1 MSKDAIQNEML
12 RDHERRLAALE
23 YNLGR
28 VLAHLR
34 LDWEAPPTADS
45 LPQEALDLLARGDK
59 LRAIQVLVTKLG
71 LSLAEAKAR
80 IDRGR

>member
-1 MSKDAIQNEML
+1 MSTDAIQNEML

-34 LDWEAPPTADS
+34 LDWESPPAPDS

-71 LSLAEAKAR
+71 ITLAEAKLR
-80 IDRGR
+80 VERGR